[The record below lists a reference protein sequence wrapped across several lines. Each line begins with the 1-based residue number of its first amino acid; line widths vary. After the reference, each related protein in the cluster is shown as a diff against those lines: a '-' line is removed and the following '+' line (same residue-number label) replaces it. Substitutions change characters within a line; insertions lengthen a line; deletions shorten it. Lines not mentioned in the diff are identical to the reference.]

1 MSRPAMA
8 SRSPPNDAVAARG
21 PKGRLGAH
29 AFPRPSGGALMS
41 RGRSLLVAVRAAA
54 PLAAQ
59 RPATL
64 PRPLR
69 GLDAYVTA
77 ALRTWDVP
85 GLAVAVVK
93 DDSVVWARGF
103 GVRRLGDTA
112 RVTERTLFA
121 IASCTKAFTAT
132 ALAMQIGRASCRER
146 V

>member
-8 SRSPPNDAVAARG
+8 SRSPANDAVAARE

-41 RGRSLLVAVRAAA
+41 RGRSLLVAVVAAA

-85 GLAVAVVK
+85 GLAVARWKSTRLNSSHVRISYAVFCLK
-93 DDSVVWARGF
+93 KNNLNHDLPDQYVQSTRMISISSVR
-103 GVRRLGDTA
+103 
-112 RVTERTLFA
+112 
-121 IASCTKAFTAT
+121 
-132 ALAMQIGRASCRER
+132 
-146 V
+146 